1 MRIEPRIDP
10 IALHPY
16 DDHRTPRTA
25 QQARHDAGEIS
36 LDPQMNRVGQRRVN
50 EESAS

>member
-1 MRIEPRIDP
+1 MAITI
-10 IALHPY
+10 Y
-16 DDHRTPRTA
+16 
-25 QQARHDAGEIS
+25 GWSIS

>member
-1 MRIEPRIDP
+1 MSRRHADDP
-10 IALHPY
+10 HNQRTGGA
-16 DDHRTPRTA
+16 HRLN
-25 QQARHDAGEIS
+25 IKLS